1 MIIFLLNVNKLS
13 FYKNYK
19 FNLIILFIFIYF
31 TIIYKINKN
40 KINENIQKNKQK
52 DNDINQVNQE
62 NQEEDKNSL
71 YSNTIYYRG
80 EKILKNTLIN
90 NYLSRISDDFKSA
103 KDDEKERF
111 YQYYNLTDYSNNMKK
126 QDELRDKL
134 LQELS
139 RLKNQTISKIDIF
152 FISFS
157 LNFGNSL
164 VAINNAIFYCEV
176 IRCNKII
183 LNSLNSKRRWLL
195 RNPINIEKLNITII
209 QDFNIN
215 CSDNNIFCFYE
226 SSWDIFF
233 PKIIFSQL
241 RTDLIKK
248 EILRNLP
255 EVNIEKD
262 SLYIHIRSGDIF
274 QEVPHGYYAQPP
286 LCFYES
292 IINNNKFSNIYI
304 VSMDN
309 SNIILDV
316 LTNKYPNIV
325 YKNNTLE
332 YDISLLCHA
341 FNLAIS
347 ASSFALSAIK
357 LNENLVNVWE
367 FDIIRLSEKLL
378 FLHHHIFKL
387 SRQFKI
393 HTMQPSDNYLSK
405 MFSWKRSYEQIKL
418 MLEDNC
424 PFDFINEK
432 QNK

>member
-1 MIIFLLNVNKLS
+1 MILNLPKMT
-13 FYKNYK
+13 KK
-19 FNLIILFIFIYF
+19 KDFI
-31 TIIYKINKN
+31 
-40 KINENIQKNKQK
+40 
-52 DNDINQVNQE
+52 
-62 NQEEDKNSL
+62 
-71 YSNTIYYRG
+71 NT
-80 EKILKNTLIN
+80 
-90 NYLSRISDDFKSA
+90 
-103 KDDEKERF
+103 
-111 YQYYNLTDYSNNMKK
+111 NNMKK

-309 SNIILDV
+309 S
-316 LTNKYPNIV
+316 
-325 YKNNTLE
+325 
-332 YDISLLCHA
+332 ISLLCHA